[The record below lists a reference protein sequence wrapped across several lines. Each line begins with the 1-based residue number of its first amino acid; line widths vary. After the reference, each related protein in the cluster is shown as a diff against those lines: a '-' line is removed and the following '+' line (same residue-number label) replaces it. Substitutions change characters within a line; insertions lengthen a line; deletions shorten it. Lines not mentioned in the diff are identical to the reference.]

1 MSNTGNFNDG
11 RTPTWNTAATGTPTG
26 NPDGVN
32 PFAWTAGEGASAPL
46 STPLSQQF
54 ANEAHK
60 AVHDEVMK
68 VCAVA
73 PPLHALLAGVQRCP
87 QILPDADK

>member
-11 RTPTWNTAATGTPTG
+11 RTPTWNAAGGTPTG
-26 NPDGVN
+26 NPDGMN
-32 PFAWTAGEGASAPL
+32 PFAWTAGDGASAPL

-68 VCAVA
+68 V
-73 PPLHALLAGVQRCP
+73 RF
-87 QILPDADK
+87 

>member
-68 VCAVA
+68 VCCCSSTTCIVGWSA
-73 PPLHALLAGVQRCP
+73 ALSSDFSGC
-87 QILPDADK
+87 